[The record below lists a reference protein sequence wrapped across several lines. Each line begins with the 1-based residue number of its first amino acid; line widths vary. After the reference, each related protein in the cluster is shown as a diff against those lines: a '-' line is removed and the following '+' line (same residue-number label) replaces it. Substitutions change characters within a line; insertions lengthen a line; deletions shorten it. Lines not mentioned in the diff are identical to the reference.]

1 MPQPLKARK
10 AERKVWGVTSGG
22 LEEKSEGRPGGEGQY
37 HMDIRRRRVWQMA
50 QPVQKPSGRMVT
62 GLCEKGY

>member
-1 MPQPLKARK
+1 M
-10 AERKVWGVTSGG
+10 WGVTSGG